1 MNNKKM
7 VLAAVLA
14 VIFVGI
20 AGVLAGRYAFP
31 PQAPA
36 ANSAQEEQDHP
47 GEEGV
52 VELTEEQVR
61 TSKIEVITLTP
72 SSLDAQIIAQGSV
85 APSPQ
90 GQAILSAGAEGRV
103 TRIQKRLGDSVRR
116 GETIA
121 TIESREAAG
130 ISAEVTAAAAR
141 AGLAQSQLARE
152 RRLFDEKITAR
163 ADLETARAENQQ
175 AAAEASRARQ
185 AAAASRVSGRYIS
198 VRSPIGGR
206 ITLAPAILGSYVTAQ
221 DELFRIANPD
231 RIQIEAAVPAE
242 DARKINKG
250 DTATIES
257 PTGQISARV
266 LAVTPAADPEN
277 RAAIVV
283 LEPSVGARLVP
294 GEYVRVKIMLSESEA
309 DASRLIVPTEAVQT
323 VEGKE
328 VVFVRTKAGFRARP
342 VRTGARSGDRVEI
355 LEGLTAGT
363 KIAGRN
369 AFLLKSE
376 LGRGEAEH

>member
-7 VLAAVLA
+7 FLAAIMA
-14 VIFVGI
+14 IVIVAI
-20 AGVLAGRYAFP
+20 AGVLVGKYLLSPA
-31 PQAPA
+31 APA
-36 ANSAQEEQDHP
+36 AIAEEEEDHAD
-47 GEEGV
+47 EEGV
-52 VELTEEQVR
+52 VELTEEQVK
-61 TSKIEVITLTP
+61 TSKIQIIALTP

-85 APSPQ
+85 TPSPQ

-103 TRIQKRLGDSVRR
+103 TSIRKRLGDPVRR

-130 ISAEVTAAAAR
+130 ISAEVTSAAAR
-141 AGLAQSQLARE
+141 AGLARSQLVRE
-152 RRLFDEKITAR
+152 QRLFDEKITAR

-185 AAAASRVSGRYIS
+185 AAAASGVSGRFIS

-206 ITLAPAILGSYVTAQ
+206 ITSAPAILGSYVTAQ

-242 DARKINKG
+242 DARKIKTG
-250 DTATIES
+250 DTATIDS
-257 PTGQISARV
+257 PTGEITARV

-294 GEYVRVKIMLSESEA
+294 GEYVRVKIMLSESNA
-309 DASRLIVPTEAVQT
+309 DASKLIVPTEAVQT
-323 VEGKE
+323 VEGQE
-328 VVFVRTKAGFRARP
+328 VVFFRTKAGFRARP

-355 LEGLTAGT
+355 LEGLTVGS